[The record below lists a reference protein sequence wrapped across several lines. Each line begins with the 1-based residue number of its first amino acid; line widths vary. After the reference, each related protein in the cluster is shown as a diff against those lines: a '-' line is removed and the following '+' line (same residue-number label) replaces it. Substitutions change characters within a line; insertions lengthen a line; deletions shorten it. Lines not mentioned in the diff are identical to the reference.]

1 MNAPAVAV
9 HYVVTLK
16 SPEQHIFNVQMHI
29 PQPDDLGQ
37 KLFMP
42 AWIPGSY
49 LIRDFA
55 RNIVTIA
62 AHSNQQSIEINKLD
76 KDTWQCDPCDG
87 PLVVEYD
94 VYAWDLSVRGAH
106 MDTTHAYFNGTCLF
120 LAAIGKE
127 QQSCTVELI
136 KPKGAQYKSWRVATT
151 LPRDKAQLYE
161 FGTYR
166 ACDYDELVDH
176 PVEMGNFT
184 LATFEACGI
193 PHDVVITGKHQTDME
208 RLCKDLK
215 PICEQHIN
223 FFGELPVAERYMFL
237 TMVVGNAYGG
247 LEHRSST
254 SLICSRDSLPLKH
267 REKATD
273 EYLTFLGLCSH
284 EYFHTWNVK
293 KIKPAGFL
301 PYDLSK
307 EGYTRQLWAFEG
319 ITSYYDDLG
328 MLRCGSIDLNT
339 YLRLFGEICTRVL
352 RNNGRNKQSVADSS
366 FDAWTK
372 FYKQDEN
379 APNSIVSYYTKGS
392 MIACALDLTIRQHT
406 KHKKS
411 LDDVMQHLWRKYGSK
426 NIGVPEGM
434 IEKIASD
441 VAGHNLQDFFADYL
455 YGTKDLPL
463 KDLFSEYGIEMKFR
477 AAESSNDKGGTA
489 PSNNNNKKVIPWFGT
504 NSTTAEGGVKFINV
518 LDDGPAQ
525 KAGISAEDI
534 GIALNGLKIDKNN
547 FEKLL
552 SGYQPGDTVTL
563 HAFRRDELME
573 FSVKLAELPK
583 TTCYFALD
591 PEANEAKLANRDK
604 WLSIK
609 A

>member
-9 HYVVTLK
+9 QYVVTIK
-16 SPEQHIFNVQMHI
+16 SPEQHLFHVQMQI
-29 PQPDDLGQ
+29 PQPDHQGQ

-55 RNIVTIA
+55 RNIVEIVA
-62 AHSNQQSIEINKLD
+62 CSNQRKVEINKLD

-87 PLVVEYD
+87 PLLIDYD

-106 MDTTHAYFNGTCLF
+106 LDTTHAYFNGTCLF
-120 LAAIGKE
+120 LAALGKE
-127 QQSCTVELI
+127 NKPCMVELS
-136 KPKGAQYKSWRVATT
+136 KPKAEHYKNWRVATT
-151 LPRDKAQLYE
+151 LPRDKAKLYG
-161 FGTYR
+161 FGTYK
-166 ACDYDELVDH
+166 ASDYDELVDH
-176 PVEMGNFT
+176 PVEMGTFE
-184 LATFEACGI
+184 LATFEAGGV
-193 PHDVVITGKHQTDME
+193 PHDVVITGRHQTDME

-215 PICEQHIN
+215 PICEQHIKL
-223 FFGELPVAERYMFL
+223 FGELPVPERYMFL
-237 TMVVGNAYGG
+237 TMVVGNGYGG

-254 SLICSRDSLPLKH
+254 SLLCSRDSLPLKH

-273 EYLTFLGLCSH
+273 EYIGFLGLCSH

-307 EGYTRQLWAFEG
+307 ETYTRQLWAFEG

-328 MLRCGSIDLNT
+328 MVRSGVIDLQT
-339 YLRLFGEICTRVL
+339 HLKLFGEIVTRVM
-352 RNNGRNKQSVADSS
+352 RNNGRTKQSVADSS

-392 MIACALDLTIRQHT
+392 LIACALDLTIRQQT
-406 KHKKS
+406 KNEKS
-411 LDDVMQHLWRKYGSK
+411 LDDVMQQLWRDYGSK
-426 NIGVPEGM
+426 TIGVPEGM

-441 VAGHNLQDFFADYL
+441 VAGTDLQDFFADYL
-455 YGTKDLPL
+455 YDTNDLPL
-463 KDLFSEYGIEMKFR
+463 KDLFASMGIEMKFR
-477 AAESSNDKGGTA
+477 AAESSTDKGGTP
-489 PSNNNNKKVIPWFGT
+489 PSNNNNKKTVPWFGI
-504 NSTTAEGGVKFINV
+504 NSTAAEGGVKFVNV

-525 KAGISAEDI
+525 KAGVAAEDI
-534 GIALNGLKIDKNN
+534 GIALNSLKIDKNN
-547 FEKLL
+547 LEKTLA
-552 SGYQPGDTVTL
+552 SYQVGDTVTL

-573 FSVKLAELPK
+573 FRVKLGEPPK
-583 TTCYFALD
+583 TTCYFTLSE
-591 PEANEAKLANRDK
+591 EATDQQQLNRNHWLANC
-604 WLSIK
+604 
-609 A
+609 